1 MADAITQTTTSP
13 ASLDFTVEGMTCGSC
28 ATRVQRILGRQP
40 GVESAYVN
48 YATSGARVEL
58 AGQPADPAALR
69 AAVEQIGYRLTPME
83 MASPHDAGGEEAAA
97 ERAWLHRV
105 IVGWPLALA
114 VGYLAMFS
122 GTLRVQPWV
131 HWVEFV
137 LTTPVQFYLGW
148 PFLREAARRARHR
161 AANMDTLIAMG
172 TLAAYTFST
181 ARLLF
186 FGGDMY
192 FESAALI
199 IAFLV
204 LGRYFEARAKRR
216 AGNAIRALLELGAKQ
231 ARVLRDGAEVMIPV
245 EQVRVGDLMRVRPGE
260 KVPTDG
266 EIIDGASAVDES
278 MLTGESVPVEK
289 TVGSPVTGATVNT
302 SGVLTVAA
310 TAVGSATALAQIVSL
325 VSAAQAGRGHT
336 QRLADRISSVF
347 VPTVIGVAALTFVGW
362 WLLGHD
368 PVAGLIAAVAVLIV
382 ACPCALGLA
391 TPVALMVGTGRG
403 ARLGILI
410 KGVEVLER
418 TRTISMVLFDKTGTL
433 TRGEMSLTEALA
445 AAGTNRDE
453 VLRAAGAAEA
463 NSEHPIGIAIAAAAR
478 SKFGAA
484 RPVRD
489 FAAVPG
495 HGVRATIDDLTVMV
509 GRRTLFV
516 DAGWAMP
523 ADLTGQAQR
532 LEERGN
538 TVVLVGWAGGVRGL
552 LAVADTVK
560 PDAANTVARLHRMG
574 LRVAMITG
582 DNVRSADAVASQ
594 LGIERVL
601 AEVLPADKQAEVAA
615 LQAAGEV
622 VAMVGDGV
630 NDAPALVQAD
640 LGIAIGTGTDVAI
653 QSSDLTLMHADLSG
667 VSTAIGLS
675 RRIYRTIVQNLGWA
689 FGYNV
694 LAIPLAA
701 AGLLNP
707 IVAGAAMGFSSV
719 SVVANSLRL
728 LRFAESPTAR

>member
-1 MADAITQTTTSP
+1 MADAVTQTTTSP
-13 ASLDFTVEGMTCGSC
+13 ASFDFTVDGMTCGSC
-28 ATRVQRILGRQP
+28 ATRVQRILRRQP
-40 GVESAYVN
+40 GVESAHVN
-48 YATSGARVEL
+48 YATSGARVVL

-69 AAVEQIGYRLTPME
+69 AAVEQIGYRLTPAE
-83 MASPHDAGGEEAAA
+83 VVTPLAATKEAAA

-122 GTLRVQPWV
+122 GTLRAQPWV

-137 LTTPVQFYLGW
+137 LTTPVQFYVGW
-148 PFLREAARRARHR
+148 PFLREAARQARHR

-186 FGGDMY
+186 FSGDTY

-245 EQVRVGDLMRVRPGE
+245 GQVRVGDLMRVRPGE

-266 EIIDGASAVDES
+266 EVIDGASAVDES
-278 MLTGESVPVEK
+278 MLTGESVPVDK
-289 TVGSPVTGATVNT
+289 TPGSQVTGATVNT
-302 SGVLTVAA
+302 SGVLTIAA
-310 TAVGSATALAQIVSL
+310 TAVGSASALAQIVSL
-325 VSAAQAGRGHT
+325 VSAAQAGRGHA
-336 QRLADRISSVF
+336 QRLADRISAVF
-347 VPTVIGVAALTFVGW
+347 VPAVIGLAALTFLGW
-362 WLLGHD
+362 WVLGQE

-403 ARLGILI
+403 ARMGILI
-410 KGVEVLER
+410 KGIEVLER
-418 TRTISMVLFDKTGTL
+418 TRAISTVLFDKTGTL
-433 TRGEMSLTEALA
+433 TRGEMSVTEVLA
-445 AAGTNRDE
+445 TAGTNPDD
-453 VLRAAGAAEA
+453 VLRGAGVAEA
-463 NSEHPIGIAIAAAAR
+463 DSEHPIGMAIAAAAR
-478 SKFGAA
+478 AQFGAV

-489 FAAVPG
+489 FAALPG
-495 HGVRATIDDLTVMV
+495 HGVRATIDNQTVMV

-516 DAGWAMP
+516 DAGWTMP
-523 ADLTGQAQR
+523 ADLIGEAQR
-532 LEERGN
+532 LEELGN
-538 TVVLVGWAGGVRGL
+538 TVVFVGWTGWMRGL

-560 PDAANTVARLHRMG
+560 PEAAGVVARLHRMG

-582 DNVRSADAVASQ
+582 DNARTAAAVAGS

-653 QSSDLTLMHADLSG
+653 ESSDLTLMQADLGG
-667 VSTAIGLS
+667 VPTSIELS
-675 RRIYRTIVQNLGWA
+675 RRIFRTIVQNLGWA

-707 IVAGAAMGFSSV
+707 IIAGAAMGFSSI
-719 SVVANSLRL
+719 SVVTNSLRL
-728 LRFAESPTAR
+728 LRFHESPAAR

>member
-1 MADAITQTTTSP
+1 MADAVTQTTTSP

-28 ATRVQRILGRQP
+28 ATRVERILRRQP
-40 GVESAYVN
+40 GVESAHVN
-48 YATSGARVEL
+48 YATSGARVVL

-69 AAVEQIGYRLTPME
+69 AAVEQIGYRLTP
-83 MASPHDAGGEEAAA
+83 ADVGTPVDATKEAAN

-105 IVGWPLALA
+105 ILGWPLALA

-122 GTLRVQPWV
+122 GTLRAQPWV

-137 LTTPVQFYLGW
+137 LTTPVQFYVGW
-148 PFLREAARRARHR
+148 PFLREAARRARHH

-172 TLAAYTFST
+172 TLAAFTFSS

-186 FGGDMY
+186 FSGDMY

-199 IAFLV
+199 MAFLV

-216 AGNAIRALLELGAKQ
+216 AGNAIRALLELGARQ

-245 EQVRVGDLMRVRPGE
+245 EQVSVGDLMRVRPGE

-266 EIIDGASAVDES
+266 EVIDGASAVDES
-278 MLTGESVPVEK
+278 MLTGESAPVEK
-289 TVGSPVTGATVNT
+289 TVGSPVIGATVNT
-302 SGVLTVAA
+302 SGVLTIAA

-325 VSAAQAGRGHT
+325 VSAAQAGRGHA
-336 QRLADRISSVF
+336 QRLADRISAVF
-347 VPTVIGVAALTFVGW
+347 VPTVIGVAALTFTGW

-368 PVAGLIAAVAVLIV
+368 PVAGLVAAVAVLIV

-391 TPVALMVGTGRG
+391 TPMALMVGTGRG
-403 ARLGILI
+403 ARMGILI

-418 TRTISMVLFDKTGTL
+418 TRAISTVLFDKTGTL
-433 TRGEMSLTEALA
+433 TRGEMSVTDVLA
-445 AAGTNRDE
+445 TVGANRDD
-453 VLRAAGAAEA
+453 VLRRAGAAEA
-463 NSEHPIGIAIAAAAR
+463 DSEHPIGMAIAAAALAR
-478 SKFGAA
+478 FGAPT
-484 RPVRD
+484 PVRD
-489 FAAVPG
+489 FAALPG
-495 HGVRATIDDLTVMV
+495 EGVRAAIDDLTVMV

-516 DAGWAMP
+516 DAGWTMP
-523 ADLTGQAQR
+523 TDLTGEAQR
-532 LEERGN
+532 LEEHGN
-538 TVVLVGWAGGVRGL
+538 TVVFVGWTGCVRGL
-552 LAVADTVK
+552 LALADTVK
-560 PDAANTVARLHRMG
+560 PGAAEVVLKLHRLG

-582 DNVRSADAVASQ
+582 DNAHTADAVAAR
-594 LGIERVL
+594 LGIDRVL
-601 AEVLPADKQAEVAA
+601 AEVLPADKQVEVAA

-653 QSSDLTLMHADLSG
+653 ESSDLTLMKADLAG
-667 VSTAIGLS
+667 VPTSIELS

-689 FGYNV
+689 FVYNV

-707 IVAGAAMGFSSV
+707 IIAGAAMGFSSI

-728 LRFAESPTAR
+728 LRFDESPTAR